1 MKFCPECGN
10 KLIENAKFCP
20 ECGFK
25 IPGTST
31 TVVNETS
38 SHIIE
43 TKTINKVNSDEYVK
57 NALSESH
64 MNNINVRP
72 DIPEKKL
79 VNASVSI
86 AENTDPNTIIALIDT
101 SILSNGKAGVVFTGN
116 EIFIKQGFE
125 QSQKVPFKNL
135 QNTDYDSETSISNK
149 GKVFEYQKVTVNYQN
164 GESIILSSQKYGK
177 DIPYKFL
184 AKFFAEFDSNVD
196 EVVSKNQVVQLSQMN
211 PEIIKLYFRIIIA
224 YLKDDDG
231 IIDSREYKEL
241 VSLMTKVKV
250 TKAIAKELREY
261 RFDNKEVYSI
271 EELIDELKSAVNN
284 ADYSEAAVEQSLGM
298 DIITMNSDKLDELK
312 KDEVLMRN
320 LNRLNISDK
329 QINFTVRKIKTEKQ
343 ILEKRLTD
351 SQVKEA
357 ASELAAV
364 ASGAGVSLGALAVTG
379 AISGSGVGLSAGIA
393 AITGATVSSGGLV
406 LGLAAGYGA
415 YKGIKYLAGT
425 GEAEKFGIRIQA
437 LQEKIK
443 QLRVANSY
451 IIEDINWLSNKSTE
465 FAKKLKESNELSDDL
480 YKELEYYITQ
490 NQFLAD
496 TGSLIEDEEY
506 ESEYELLKTNIPET
520 LDIGKYNEL
529 LVKEVNKV
537 YVDEVIKDVY
547 IVAGDLDNQS
557 EVEDAKLREDINLE
571 DLEKAYMILEQIGYF
586 DTTASS
592 IAQGK
597 SLAKKGFS
605 SIKKSLFSGEYND

>member
-135 QNTDYDSETSISNK
+135 QNADYDSETSISNK

-406 LGLAAGYGA
+406 LGLAGGYGA

>member
-135 QNTDYDSETSISNK
+135 QNADYDSETSISNK

-571 DLEKAYMILEQIGYF
+571 DLEKSYMILEQIGYF

>member
-1 MKFCPECGN
+1 M
-10 KLIENAKFCP
+10 KFCP

-135 QNTDYDSETSISNK
+135 QNADYDSETSISNK

>member
-25 IPGTST
+25 IPGIST

-135 QNTDYDSETSISNK
+135 QNADYDSETSISNK

>member
-135 QNTDYDSETSISNK
+135 QNADYDSETSISNK

-241 VSLMTKVKV
+241 VSLMTKVKG

>member
-64 MNNINVRP
+64 MNNINARP

-135 QNTDYDSETSISNK
+135 QNADYDSETSISNK

>member
-1 MKFCPECGN
+1 
-10 KLIENAKFCP
+10 
-20 ECGFK
+20 
-25 IPGTST
+25 PGTST

-135 QNTDYDSETSISNK
+135 QNADYDSETSISNK

>member
-25 IPGTST
+25 ITGIST

-135 QNTDYDSETSISNK
+135 QNADYDSETSISNK

>member
-135 QNTDYDSETSISNK
+135 QNADYDSETSISNK

-415 YKGIKYLAGT
+415 YKGIKYLVGT

>member
-25 IPGTST
+25 IPGIST

-135 QNTDYDSETSISNK
+135 QNADYDSETSISNK

-393 AITGATVSSGGLV
+393 AITGAPVSSGGLV

-506 ESEYELLKTNIPET
+506 ETEYELLKTNIPET

>member
-10 KLIENAKFCP
+10 KLIENSKFCP

-25 IPGTST
+25 IPGIST

-86 AENTDPNTIIALIDT
+86 AENTDPNTIIALIET

-135 QNTDYDSETSISNK
+135 QNADYDSETSISNK

-261 RFDNKEVYSI
+261 RFDNK
-271 EELIDELKSAVNN
+271 
-284 ADYSEAAVEQSLGM
+284 
-298 DIITMNSDKLDELK
+298 
-312 KDEVLMRN
+312 
-320 LNRLNISDK
+320 
-329 QINFTVRKIKTEKQ
+329 
-343 ILEKRLTD
+343 
-351 SQVKEA
+351 
-357 ASELAAV
+357 
-364 ASGAGVSLGALAVTG
+364 
-379 AISGSGVGLSAGIA
+379 
-393 AITGATVSSGGLV
+393 
-406 LGLAAGYGA
+406 
-415 YKGIKYLAGT
+415 
-425 GEAEKFGIRIQA
+425 
-437 LQEKIK
+437 
-443 QLRVANSY
+443 
-451 IIEDINWLSNKSTE
+451 
-465 FAKKLKESNELSDDL
+465 
-480 YKELEYYITQ
+480 
-490 NQFLAD
+490 
-496 TGSLIEDEEY
+496 
-506 ESEYELLKTNIPET
+506 
-520 LDIGKYNEL
+520 
-529 LVKEVNKV
+529 
-537 YVDEVIKDVY
+537 
-547 IVAGDLDNQS
+547 
-557 EVEDAKLREDINLE
+557 
-571 DLEKAYMILEQIGYF
+571 
-586 DTTASS
+586 
-592 IAQGK
+592 
-597 SLAKKGFS
+597 
-605 SIKKSLFSGEYND
+605 

>member
-135 QNTDYDSETSISNK
+135 QNADYDSETSISNK

>member
-31 TVVNETS
+31 TVVNETN

-135 QNTDYDSETSISNK
+135 QNADYDSETSISNK

>member
-135 QNTDYDSETSISNK
+135 QNADYDSETSISNK

-597 SLAKKGFS
+597 SLAKKGFFKYQK
-605 SIKKSLFSGEYND
+605 IIV

>member
-135 QNTDYDSETSISNK
+135 QNADYDSETSISNK

-284 ADYSEAAVEQSLGM
+284 ADCSEAAVEQSLGM

>member
-86 AENTDPNTIIALIDT
+86 AENTDLNTIIALIDT

-135 QNTDYDSETSISNK
+135 QNADYDSETSISNK

>member
-135 QNTDYDSETSISNK
+135 QNADYDSETSISNK

-224 YLKDDDG
+224 YLKDDG

>member
-1 MKFCPECGN
+1 MKFCLECGN

-135 QNTDYDSETSISNK
+135 QNADYDSETSISNK

>member
-1 MKFCPECGN
+1 M
-10 KLIENAKFCP
+10 
-20 ECGFK
+20 
-25 IPGTST
+25 
-31 TVVNETS
+31 
-38 SHIIE
+38 
-43 TKTINKVNSDEYVK
+43 
-57 NALSESH
+57 
-64 MNNINVRP
+64 
-72 DIPEKKL
+72 
-79 VNASVSI
+79 
-86 AENTDPNTIIALIDT
+86 
-101 SILSNGKAGVVFTGN
+101 
-116 EIFIKQGFE
+116 
-125 QSQKVPFKNL
+125 
-135 QNTDYDSETSISNK
+135 
-149 GKVFEYQKVTVNYQN
+149 NYQN

>member
-135 QNTDYDSETSISNK
+135 QNADYDSETSISNK

-406 LGLAAGYGA
+406 LGLADGYGA

>member
-135 QNTDYDSETSISNK
+135 QNADYDSETSISNK

-547 IVAGDLDNQS
+547 IVAGDIDNQS

>member
-135 QNTDYDSETSISNK
+135 QNADYDSETSISNK

-520 LDIGKYNEL
+520 LDIGKYTEL

>member
-135 QNTDYDSETSISNK
+135 QNADYDSETSISNK

-496 TGSLIEDEEY
+496 TGSLIEDKEY

>member
-135 QNTDYDSETSISNK
+135 QNADYDSETSISNK

-343 ILEKRLTD
+343 IIEKRLTD

-490 NQFLAD
+490 KQFLAD